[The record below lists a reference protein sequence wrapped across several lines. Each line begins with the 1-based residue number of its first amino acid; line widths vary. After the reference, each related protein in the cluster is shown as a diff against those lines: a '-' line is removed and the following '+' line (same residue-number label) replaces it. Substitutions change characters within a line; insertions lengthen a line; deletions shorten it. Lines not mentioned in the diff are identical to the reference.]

1 MGTTY
6 HRSDNTASATT
17 EHHLRMSSLCA
28 KHPNNQHSGEP
39 ICEKQ
44 DLAAMFEPQEVHE
57 WLPLPL
63 RPSYLEFLSCVSLL
77 LSGVVFYLTIRSS
90 EDHGICDNDNSA
102 VTFFSWRFLPTLV
115 ATVYSLLVATLVN
128 DVRRTEIFA
137 RLSDPEGATPSVHR
151 VHTHEVV
158 VARFFRCL
166 EQKEEQRKAQL
177 GFAVRF
183 DGQSLGS
190 PRDITFVSDLSV
202 SNRDSV
208 LDPNDLLQSTRSRKH
223 HRYLDRI

>member
-6 HRSDNTASATT
+6 YRSDNTASATT

-28 KHPNNQHSGEP
+28 KNPDNQHSGEP
-39 ICEKQ
+39 ICEEQ
-44 DLAAMFEPQEVHE
+44 DLAAMFEPEEVHE

-90 EDHGICDNDNSA
+90 EHHGICDNNKSA
-102 VTFFSWRFLPTLV
+102 ATFFSWRFLPTLV

-137 RLSDPEGATPSVHR
+137 RLSDPEGAPQRTPCACPRGRGGTILSMPGAKKR
-151 VHTHEVV
+151 TTES
-158 VARFFRCL
+158 
-166 EQKEEQRKAQL
+166 
-177 GFAVRF
+177 AVGLCCPLRWPI
-183 DGQSLGS
+183 SW
-190 PRDITFVSDLSV
+190 LS
-202 SNRDSV
+202 S
-208 LDPNDLLQSTRSRKH
+208 
-223 HRYLDRI
+223 